1 MAQVVPMEKAVRFVT
16 DLIKPVM
23 HLKRAKSIAG
33 AVFGAMHA
41 DRLSSSKIGTALAIE
56 SGKAPKHGIKQ
67 VDRLLGNKKFDVR
80 PVFEAIVPWIIGLRR
95 QEIVVS
101 LDWTEYAENG
111 QSRIALNLVTK
122 HGRATPLIWMTVET
136 SRLAGQRNAFE
147 DEILILLSKLVPVGT
162 KVIVVADRG
171 FGDQKLYRL
180 LQQLGMDFI
189 IRFRGVVTISCAP
202 GVPGTPAEEW
212 VPSNGRIR
220 EIPDA
225 LVTQEETWVGAVVL
239 VKERGMKE
247 PWILATSLQGQRNR
261 VVRLYG
267 RRFTCEENFRDEKN
281 ERFGLASKQTRVS
294 TCERR
299 DRLQVIFTLA
309 TVLLTLLGA
318 AGETL
323 GLDRLLKSC
332 TTTRRTH
339 SLFWQGR
346 CYLQGAVGRFR
357 RILQKTLWV
366 LVNGVSDTTEV
377 FAWI

>member
-1 MAQVVPMEKAVRFVT
+1 MARVVSMGKVLGFVT
-16 DLIKPVM
+16 DLLRQVM
-23 HLKRAKSIAG
+23 HLKRAKSIAN
-33 AVFGAMHA
+33 AVIGAMHA
-41 DRLSSSKIGTALAIE
+41 SRLSSSEIGKALAIE
-56 SGKAPKHGIKQ
+56 SGKSPKHGIKQ
-67 VDRLLGNKKFDVR
+67 VDRLLGNEKFDVR
-80 PVFEAIVPWIIGLRR
+80 RVFEVLLPWIIGIRR
-95 QEIVVS
+95 AIVVS
-101 LDWTEYAENG
+101 LDWTEYASDG
-111 QSRIALNLVTK
+111 HSRIAINLVTR

-136 SRLAGQRNAFE
+136 STLEGRRNAYE
-147 DEILILLSKLVPVGT
+147 DEILVLLSQLVPEWI
-162 KVIVVADRG
+162 KVTVLADRG

-189 IRFRGVVTISCAP
+189 IRFRGVVTITCSP
-202 GVPGTPAEEW
+202 GEPGIAAEKLVPPKGKT
-212 VPSNGRIR
+212 R
-220 EIPDA
+220 EILNA
-225 LVTQEETWVGAVVL
+225 LVTQDETWVGAVVL

-247 PWILATSLQGQRNR
+247 PWILATSIQGQKKR
-261 VVRLYG
+261 VVKLYG

-281 ERFGLASKQTRVS
+281 ERFGLAFKKTRVS

-299 DRLQVIFTLA
+299 DRFLVINTLA

-346 CYLQGAVGRFR
+346 CYLEGALNKFYRPLR
-357 RILQKTLWV
+357 RKLWE
-366 LVNGVSDTTEV
+366 LVNGHCIATEV